1 MNCPQC
7 GKDIEADST
16 FCRHCGAT
24 QGDKPPARRLVRLP
38 ASGRIAGVCAGIAE
52 YLDTDVTFVR
62 LAWVVL
68 SIIPGCFVGGLLA
81 YIAAWLIMPPS
92 PGILSSAVGRKRL
105 VRSAADRKLG
115 GVCGGI
121 AEYLGVDSTVVRL
134 SAVIL
139 AIVPGTLVLG
149 VLAYLAAWFII
160 PLPEQQ
166 APMMIAAPHGA

>member
-16 FCRHCGAT
+16 FCRHCGAI
-24 QGDKPPARRLVRLP
+24 QGEKASPRRLLRLP
-38 ASGRIAGVCAGIAE
+38 SSGRIAGVCAGIAG

-68 SIIPGCFVGGLLA
+68 SIIPGCLVGGLVA

-92 PGILSSAVGRKRL
+92 PGILSSAAGRKRL
-105 VRSAADRKLG
+105 VRSPTDRKLG

-121 AEYLGVDSTVVRL
+121 AEYFEVDSTVVRVL
-134 SAVIL
+134 AVIL
-139 AIVPGTLVLG
+139 AIVPGTVVLG
-149 VLAYLAAWFII
+149 VVAYLAAWFII
-160 PLPEQQ
+160 PLPEHQ
-166 APMMIAAPHGA
+166 PTMIAAPHGA